1 MRKCW
6 FIKDWE
12 CYYLDGSNI
21 EACKFCLEAR
31 QRWATLIKLVEED
44 YAKNIQELTE
54 LRELKRK
61 WEEMPK

>member
-1 MRKCW
+1 MKCW
-6 FIKDWE
+6 FVAEWE
-12 CYYLDGSNI
+12 CLFTGGSNI

-31 QRWATLIKLVEED
+31 QRWVTLIKLVEED

-54 LRELKRK
+54 LREAKRR